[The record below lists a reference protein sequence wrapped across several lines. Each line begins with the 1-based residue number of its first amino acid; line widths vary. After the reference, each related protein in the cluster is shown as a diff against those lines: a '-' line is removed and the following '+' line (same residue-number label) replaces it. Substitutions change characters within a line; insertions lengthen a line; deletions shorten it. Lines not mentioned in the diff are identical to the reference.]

1 MMSGAPLFGS
11 RLRDNSLKLTE
22 RGRREGSSSLTRAR
36 VQEVKQSDTR
46 QLSTRPNVS
55 ALTDRGSKPAHSP
68 GPTTPHKSSGLLST
82 EFRNKLLAICVHE
95 AAESGRQKSSNIRI
109 TPSRAIGN
117 SSINLSKYNKGQRVN
132 TTALNLLTKPTTQN
146 SFTQA
151 PTHNFNGSFI
161 RESKAANLS
170 ITASAL
176 STRVATKPDSSAVR
190 RLNTENSASKERRN
204 IVLSKQ
210 LINEMSAKRQ
220 SINIKNPLGILLK
233 MDKLGGSFADSST
246 NLPSKSTKKVA
257 PLAINSGK
265 KTIPVPR
272 QNTANSISISKGLS
286 GLPPGVTG
294 TSFQSKITKIQL
306 NESLTLDS
314 KNSPSSL
321 NQVHIPSG
329 YPQSSSFTQA
339 AHPLQRK
346 ITDRSV
352 DTKMEK
358 FSFNLL
364 TEENEEPEEQFGAA
378 EHRLREIFEKVT
390 LSLEWVKANW
400 SDVIFVLK
408 QHFNRVSYLNSFE
421 KVLHLY
427 HIVGISFPGLQHLDF
442 SEMLPAEFVAQPSKA
457 STNKNSYSMLEQNQP
472 QLPLRGHNNFQSFI
486 ETPTVNSQLA
496 NQIRKLS
503 KPENGDS
510 NQSLSRQ
517 PAKSIWA
524 TRPSSRAS
532 TTQLNPAQSYFFSK
546 ALCFFFKAAEDNVR
560 APTLNYERLVLMLE
574 ALVSQAIKVH
584 PEFRP
589 SIVQAFGRL
598 FENIDQFGYLVE
610 LEDYCILCE
619 TYFIVCN
626 QLLEAYVSHFAKGT
640 HKFAELDFETF
651 ELDVTLDRLLKRQK
665 QRTAI
670 VENISYKLMRHF
682 TTLKDLLIVV
692 PATHT
697 MLMGNLFAT
706 VFVFC
711 KYSQTYNFIR
721 LKNSGRFSAEEIFQS
736 IYLQMLES
744 LGNKLIEH
752 GLDLSSGRDRPEQ
765 VLLLSLFT
773 RTFSHLERHMQQANL
788 FEASVQMKLDQLILR
803 ESLVLVQRLIKV
815 AIDKKRKDP
824 GPMLEPCIKIISMIV
839 SYLGSL
845 ITSSEKTEVL
855 RKYSFLEVH
864 LRQFSQL
871 IRESRRINVP
881 QASDLVTLM
890 DSLATMLSQINK
902 QLA

>member
-1 MMSGAPLFGS
+1 MKQRGVSQNNS
-11 RLRDNSLKLTE
+11 RVDVSAARKW
-22 RGRREGSSSLTRAR
+22 RGRIRDILTQPARGRSLPQKSTSPKDKLNPGLVKINGVGIFRKTNNETVEELPPIITDERSERHMRMWRIESGDFGDWEGKGVQDALGNAIMGTEFAKGHWGLTLWLFSLSHKRASLLSCFEKLLELYHCVALHIVEFDSRDLAR
-36 VQEVKQSDTR
+36 V
-46 QLSTRPNVS
+46 
-55 ALTDRGSKPAHSP
+55 
-68 GPTTPHKSSGLLST
+68 
-82 EFRNKLLAICVHE
+82 
-95 AAESGRQKSSNIRI
+95 
-109 TPSRAIGN
+109 
-117 SSINLSKYNKGQRVN
+117 
-132 TTALNLLTKPTTQN
+132 
-146 SFTQA
+146 
-151 PTHNFNGSFI
+151 
-161 RESKAANLS
+161 
-170 ITASAL
+170 
-176 STRVATKPDSSAVR
+176 
-190 RLNTENSASKERRN
+190 
-204 IVLSKQ
+204 
-210 LINEMSAKRQ
+210 
-220 SINIKNPLGILLK
+220 
-233 MDKLGGSFADSST
+233 
-246 NLPSKSTKKVA
+246 
-257 PLAINSGK
+257 
-265 KTIPVPR
+265 
-272 QNTANSISISKGLS
+272 
-286 GLPPGVTG
+286 
-294 TSFQSKITKIQL
+294 
-306 NESLTLDS
+306 
-314 KNSPSSL
+314 
-321 NQVHIPSG
+321 
-329 YPQSSSFTQA
+329 
-339 AHPLQRK
+339 
-346 ITDRSV
+346 
-352 DTKMEK
+352 
-358 FSFNLL
+358 
-364 TEENEEPEEQFGAA
+364 
-378 EHRLREIFEKVT
+378 
-390 LSLEWVKANW
+390 
-400 SDVIFVLK
+400 
-408 QHFNRVSYLNSFE
+408 
-421 KVLHLY
+421 
-427 HIVGISFPGLQHLDF
+427 VG
-442 SEMLPAEFVAQPSKA
+442 
-457 STNKNSYSMLEQNQP
+457 
-472 QLPLRGHNNFQSFI
+472 
-486 ETPTVNSQLA
+486 
-496 NQIRKLS
+496 S
-503 KPENGDS
+503 KPENGERRD
-510 NQSLSRQ
+510 SLSRQ

-711 KYSQTYNFIR
+711 KYSQIYNFIR